1 MQLGRVIG
9 TVVAS
14 ERTPDLDGIKFLIVQ
29 PLDRDRKDRGEPVVA
44 ADGLAMA
51 GPDELVYF
59 VGSREAAQAMPEP
72 FVPIDHAVVG
82 IVDQLTVSR
91 CRPRRASAA
100 RRQRATKGN
109 DVKIARVAG
118 TVVSTIS
125 APIFDHQ
132 RLLFCDYL
140 TPAGEPT
147 GDYVIAVDTVDAGA
161 GETVLILDEG
171 NGRSPDHGSVN
182 WTDPGVGRWRNRRGQ
197 FLAISTCPA
206 RRQRSRL
213 ALQ

>member
-29 PLDRDRKDRGEPVVA
+29 PLDRDSKDRGEPVVA

-82 IVDQLTVSR
+82 IVDQLTVA
-91 CRPRRASAA
+91 PLPTAA
-100 RRQRATKGN
+100 RKRSKKA
-109 DVKIARVAG
+109 
-118 TVVSTIS
+118 S
-125 APIFDHQ
+125 
-132 RLLFCDYL
+132 
-140 TPAGEPT
+140 
-147 GDYVIAVDTVDAGA
+147 
-161 GETVLILDEG
+161 
-171 NGRSPDHGSVN
+171 RSPK
-182 WTDPGVGRWRNRRGQ
+182 
-197 FLAISTCPA
+197 AST
-206 RRQRSRL
+206 
-213 ALQ
+213 